1 MKEFVTANGT
11 TYECKNVT
19 TGIDSITFTV
29 DGYTAN
35 DLMAAFA
42 DVSELT
48 VSFEKQKESWDDSTD
63 IVLEDPHGIYKNLK
77 LESVSTNVEDGSVS
91 VKMHIKNEIERRLDA
106 LEEGQ
111 ALQDG
116 AIMDLAKS
124 VGGEL

>member
-19 TGIDSITFTV
+19 TGLNSITMTM

-48 VSFEKQKESWDDSTD
+48 VAFEGE
-63 IVLEDPHGIYKNLK
+63 EEPHGTYKNLK
-77 LESVSTNVEDGSVS
+77 LESVTTNADDYSVS
-91 VKMHIKNEIERRLDA
+91 VTMHIKSEIERRLDA
-106 LEEGQ
+106 LEESQ
-111 ALQDG
+111 EIQDG
-116 AIMDLAKS
+116 AIMELAQS
-124 VGGEL
+124 VGGEA

>member
-19 TGIDSITFTV
+19 TGLDSITFTM

-48 VSFEKQKESWDDSTD
+48 TSFEGE
-63 IVLEDPHGIYKNLK
+63 VEPHGVYNHLK
-77 LESVSTNVEDGSVS
+77 LESVSTNTDDLSVS
-91 VKMHIKNEIERRLDA
+91 VTMHIKNETERRLDA
-106 LEEGQ
+106 LEESQ
-111 ALQDG
+111 ELQNG
-116 AIMDLAKS
+116 AIMDLGKAI
-124 VGGEL
+124 GGEV